1 MLDAEHHGECLNV
14 YADGD
19 MIVSVSEETNQI
31 AVYRRGDDE
40 PVAVHDLE

>member
-1 MLDAEHHGECLNV
+1 MISAEHSGEYVNV

-19 MIVSVSEETNQI
+19 MIVSVSEEHSEI
-31 AVYRRGDDE
+31 AVYRTDGEE